1 MANEAIEEYRS
12 KNKEGVLLKL
22 DFEKVTP
29 FLSMDLQKGQIQAS
43 KGLRHGDPMSPF
55 LHGCL
60 SSNCEDVEGNTI
72 EPIKIGH
79 DKGMRSGQDK
89 SIRNFQKVTIFSF
102 DNPILLWGDCNL
114 CIELRFSL
122 VARSS
127 AEAKYRAMSLGICE
141 EIWLQKVLSDLHQEC
156 ETPLKFFRDNKAVI
170 SIANN
175 PVQHDRT
182 KHVEIDRHFIK
193 ERLDNGS
200 ICIPYILSS
209 QQVDDVLTISKLGL
223 TYIYVPT

>member
-22 DFEKVTP
+22 DFEKVNVKYSI
-29 FLSMDLQKGQIQAS
+29 LINGSSKGSIQAS
-43 KGLRHGDPMSPF
+43 KSLRHGDPMSPI

-72 EPIKIGH
+72 EPIKIG
-79 DKGMRSGQDK
+79 
-89 SIRNFQKVTIFSF
+89 RNEVFW
-102 DNPILLWGDCNL
+102 L
-114 CIELRFSL
+114 
-122 VARSS
+122 
-127 AEAKYRAMSLGICE
+127 AKYRVISLEICE

-156 ETPLKFFRDNKAVI
+156 ETPLKLFCDSKAAI

-182 KHVEIDRHFIK
+182 KHVKIDRHFIK

-200 ICIPYILSS
+200 ICISYIPSS
-209 QQVDDVLTISKLGL
+209 QQVADVLTKGLLRPNFDFRVSKLGL
-223 TYIYVPT
+223 PYIYVPT